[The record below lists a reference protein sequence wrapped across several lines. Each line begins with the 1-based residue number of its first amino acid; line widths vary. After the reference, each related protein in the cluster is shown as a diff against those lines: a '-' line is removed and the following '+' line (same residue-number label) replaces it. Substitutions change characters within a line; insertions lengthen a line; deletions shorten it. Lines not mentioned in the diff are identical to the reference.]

1 MTTSKSPSA
10 GSPGPPHTPLGSPDR
25 LPDPSLGS
33 PGRLPDPS
41 SGAKPAKKVSRY
53 GMLPRLAGNS
63 YIPLGLFARVPL
75 AMLTIGVLT
84 LVTALSGS
92 YAIGGF
98 AAGAVGVG
106 AAIGAP
112 LIGYLA
118 DRLGQKPVLIVSAV
132 ANALIVSAVVVLVY
146 AAGEFTAGATAAVL
160 AATLLAGATS
170 PQVGPLSRVRWM
182 ALSRKLPKDQRGPL
196 VDTALSLEGTA
207 DEITFVLGPAL
218 VGLLASL
225 VAPWLPLLLAAA
237 MTISLVT
244 LFAIHPT
251 HTSVAARSGGTAG
264 NAGYVP
270 RESVNWFK
278 VAVPVAGMLCMG
290 TFFGSSQ
297 TALTA
302 FTGVHGSVDQA
313 GLMYALLGA
322 SSAVAALSVAYWPVA
337 FSHAWRWVLTAGL
350 MLAGSAA
357 FFLPDSL
364 AAMVIVLLLVG
375 IPVGP
380 TMVTIFS
387 VGSVMAPPQWMGT
400 VMTAL
405 ASGIVAGTAL
415 GSSISGALAQSVG
428 YHAAFI
434 VPVAAAGALLLLGM
448 VSAIVLRRGKI
459 AQDAS

>member
-1 MTTSKSPSA
+1 MTSPLPSI
-10 GSPGPPHTPLGSPDR
+10 
-25 LPDPSLGS
+25 PDPASIPVPPAPAVAETGT
-33 PGRLPDPS
+33 
-41 SGAKPAKKVSRY
+41 SGTGTSRY
-53 GMLPRLAGNS
+53 GMLPRLAGKS

-84 LVTALSGS
+84 LVTAVSDS
-92 YAIGGF
+92 YAIGGY

-112 LIGYLA
+112 LVGYLA
-118 DRLGQKPVLIVSAV
+118 DRIGQKRVLLVSAV
-132 ANALIVSAVVVLVY
+132 SNAVLVCAVVAMAY
-146 AAGEFTAGATAAVL
+146 SIGEFTV
-160 AATLLAGATS
+160 AATVAMLGIALLAGASS

-182 ALSRKLPKDQRGPL
+182 ALSKKLPRNQQGPV

-207 DEITFVLGPAL
+207 DEVTFVLGPAL

-225 VAPWLPLLLAAA
+225 VAPWLPLVLAAA
-237 MTISLVT
+237 MTVTLVT

-251 HTSVAARSGGTAG
+251 QASVGARQNSVTG

-270 RESVNWFK
+270 AEPIKWLR
-278 VAVPVAGMLCMG
+278 VAVPVLGMVCMG

-313 GLMYALLGA
+313 GLMYAVMGA

-350 MLAGSAA
+350 MAAGALA
-357 FFLPDSL
+357 FLLPDSL
-364 AAMVIVLLLVG
+364 ASMIIVLLLVG

-387 VGSVMAPPQWMGT
+387 VGSVIAPPQWMGT

-415 GSSISGALAQSVG
+415 GSSIAGSLAQTVG
-428 YHAAFI
+428 YHTAFM
-434 VPVAAAGALLLLGM
+434 VPIAAAVALLVLGLVAALLL
-448 VSAIVLRRGKI
+448 RRTTKAG
-459 AQDAS
+459 

>member
-1 MTTSKSPSA
+1 MTSSLPPVSRPPA
-10 GSPGPPHTPLGSPDR
+10 GHSTVTEE
-25 LPDPSLGS
+25 
-33 PGRLPDPS
+33 
-41 SGAKPAKKVSRY
+41 APAPEKKVGRY
-53 GMLPRLAGNS
+53 AMLPRLAGTS

-84 LVTALSGS
+84 LVTAVSKS

-98 AAGAVGVG
+98 AAGAIGIG

-132 ANALIVSAVVVLVY
+132 VNAVIVAAVVGLAY
-146 AAGEFTAGATAAVL
+146 AIDDFTTGATVGLLVVA
-160 AATLLAGATS
+160 LLAGASS

-182 ALSRKLPKDQRGPL
+182 ALSRKLPKEQRGPL

-225 VAPWLPLLLAAA
+225 VAPWLPLVLAAV

-251 HTSVAARSGGTAG
+251 HTAVAPRRAGMNG

-270 RESVNWFK
+270 KDSVNWFK

-313 GLMYALLGA
+313 GLMYAVMGA
-322 SSAVAALSVAYWPVA
+322 SSAFAALSVAYWPA
-337 FSHAWRWVLTAGL
+337 TFKHAWRWVLTAAL
-350 MLAGSAA
+350 MTAGTAA
-357 FFLPDSL
+357 FLLPGSL
-364 AAMVIVLLLVG
+364 GTMIIVLLLVG

-387 VGSVMAPPQWMGT
+387 VGSVIAPPQWMGT

-415 GSSISGALAQSVG
+415 GSSIAGSLAQSVG

-434 VPVAAAGALLLLGM
+434 VPIAAAGTLLVLGI
-448 VSAIVLRRGKI
+448 VTAVVLRRPAK
-459 AQDAS
+459 A

>member
-1 MTTSKSPSA
+1 
-10 GSPGPPHTPLGSPDR
+10 
-25 LPDPSLGS
+25 
-33 PGRLPDPS
+33 
-41 SGAKPAKKVSRY
+41 
-53 GMLPRLAGNS
+53 MLPRLAGKS

-84 LVTALSGS
+84 LVTAVSAS
-92 YAIGGF
+92 YAIGGY

-112 LIGYLA
+112 LVGYLA
-118 DRLGQKPVLIVSAV
+118 DRFGQKRILLVSAV
-132 ANALIVSAVVVLVY
+132 ANAVLVCGVVAMAY
-146 AAGEFTAGATAAVL
+146 SIGEFTVSATVAMLSIA
-160 AATLLAGATS
+160 LLAGASS

-182 ALSRKLPKDQRGPL
+182 ALSKNLPKKQQGPL

-207 DEITFVLGPAL
+207 DEVTFVLGPAL

-225 VAPWLPLLLAAA
+225 VAPWLPLVLAAV
-237 MTISLVT
+237 MTLTLVT

-251 HTSVAARSGGTAG
+251 QAAVGARQNSVTG
-264 NAGYVP
+264 NAGYVAAEP
-270 RESVNWFK
+270 IKWLR
-278 VAVPVAGMLCMG
+278 VAVPVLGMVFMG

-313 GLMYALLGA
+313 GLMYAVMGA
-322 SSAVAALSVAYWPVA
+322 SSAVAALSVAYWPAA

-350 MLAGSAA
+350 MAAGTMA
-357 FFLPDSL
+357 FLLPESL
-364 AAMVIVLLLVG
+364 GSMIIVLLLVG

-387 VGSVMAPPQWMGT
+387 VGSVIAPPQWMGT

-415 GSSISGALAQSVG
+415 GSSIAGSLAQTVG
-428 YHAAFI
+428 YHTAFI
-434 VPVAAAGALLLLGM
+434 VPIVAASALLVLGLVAALLL
-448 VSAIVLRRGKI
+448 RRTNKTN
-459 AQDAS
+459 

>member
-1 MTTSKSPSA
+1 MMTTRNSTSA
-10 GSPGPPHTPLGSPDR
+10 GTADAHNPAR
-25 LPDPSLGS
+25 
-33 PGRLPDPS
+33 
-41 SGAKPAKKVSRY
+41 PAKNAGRF

-84 LVTALSGS
+84 LVTAVSKS

-98 AAGAVGVG
+98 AAGSVGVG

-112 LIGYLA
+112 LLGYVA
-118 DRLGQKPVLIVSAV
+118 DRLGQKPVLIAAAV
-132 ANALIVSAVVVLVY
+132 ANALIVGAAVVLVY
-146 AAGEFTAGATAAVL
+146 ATPDFSPAATWAVL
-160 AATLLAGATS
+160 ATTLLAGATS

-182 ALSRKLPKDQRGPL
+182 ALSRRLPKEQRGA
-196 VDTALSLEGTA
+196 VMDTALSLEGTA

-225 VAPWLPLLLAAA
+225 AAPWLPLALAAT
-237 MTISLVT
+237 MTVTLVT
-244 LFAIHPT
+244 LFAVHPT
-251 HTSVAARSGGTAG
+251 HAAVATRKTSSSG

-270 RESVNWFK
+270 QESVKWAR

-313 GLMYALLGA
+313 GLMYAVMGA
-322 SSAVAALSVAYWPVA
+322 SSAVAALSVAYWPAA
-337 FSHAWRWVLTAGL
+337 FTYAWRWVLAAVL
-350 MLAGSAA
+350 MAAGSAA
-357 FFLPDSL
+357 FFVPDSL
-364 AAMVIVLLLVG
+364 GAMIVVLLLVG

-387 VGSVMAPPQWMGT
+387 VGSVIAPPQWMGT

-415 GSSISGALAQSVG
+415 GSSIAGALAQSAG
-428 YHAAFI
+428 YQMAFI
-434 VPVAAAGALLLLGM
+434 VPVAAAGALLLLGL
-448 VSAIVLRRGKI
+448 VAAAVLRR
-459 AQDAS
+459 ARD